1 MKGVLFIGGAA
12 PEYKAVELELADA
25 EIIVAADSG
34 FDSAIKMGIRPDII
48 IGDMDSIQ
56 SKSILDSYPQ
66 EKIIRF
72 SKDKDKTDTELGF
85 SYLMEKNFD
94 KVVIIGGGAGRMDHF
109 LGIVFLFDRVLSP
122 DIWYTHSTKFQKITG
137 NTKVYSMKGRTVSF
151 FPVGSDE
158 CQMKS
163 KGLKWPLNNLVWN
176 RGDMGISNI
185 AVDDPFS
192 IEMIKGRLIMV
203 SQLREEEVY

>member
-12 PEYKAVELELADA
+12 PEYKTVEHELEDS

-34 FDSAIKMGIRPDII
+34 FDSALKMGISPDII

-56 SKSILDSYPQ
+56 SKSIFDSYPQ
-66 EKIIRF
+66 GKIIRF
-72 SKDKDKTDTELGF
+72 SKDKDKTDTELGI
-85 SYLMEKNFD
+85 SYLIEKKID
-94 KVVIIGGGAGRMDHF
+94 KIVIIGGGAGRMDHF

-122 DIWYTHSTKFQKITG
+122 DIWYTHSARFQKITG
-137 NTKVYSMKGRTVSF
+137 TTKVSFMKGRIVSF
-151 FPVGSDE
+151 FPVGRDE
-158 CQMKS
+158 CRMKS

-176 RGDMGISNI
+176 RGDMGISNL
-185 AVDDPFS
+185 AVDDPFY

-203 SQLREEEVY
+203 SQLEEEEVY